1 MVNNPNFKKALS
13 DMMEKQIKERNMSLL
28 YEFEGVVL
36 NKSYYTTDEGLV
48 IYFQRVEKSDYFKN
62 SD

>member
-1 MVNNPNFKKALS
+1 
-13 DMMEKQIKERNMSLL
+13 MMEKQIKERNMSLL